1 MKMTV
6 IGCGY
11 LGAVHAVCMASLG
24 HDVVGIDINEDKA
37 AALAAGRAPFHEPG
51 LEEMLAQER
60 ASGRLRFTARPTA
73 EDLAGADIHFITVGT
88 PQADEAG
95 SADLSHLMGAVSMLT
110 ELMDPEERAV
120 VVGKSTVPVG
130 TAHRVEE
137 MLAPFSA
144 VLAWNPEFLREG
156 YAVEDTLRPN
166 RLVYGLSDE
175 PEAAR
180 LGRAALDEAYR
191 PIIDA
196 GTPVIVGGFSTAE
209 LVKVAANSFL
219 ATKISFINAM
229 AEICDATGADVTM
242 LAQALGHDERI
253 GRRALGAG
261 IGFGGGCLPKD
272 IRAFVARAEELNKGE
287 SVAFLKEV
295 DAINTRGRARAVQ
308 AAETALGGSV
318 KGKTITVLGASFKPD
333 TDDVRDSP
341 ALDVAARLHERG
353 ATVRV
358 TDPIALTNAAVDKP
372 HLTMVEDLQAALTD
386 ADLVF
391 LATEWRQFV
400 DIDPAA
406 IAPLVR
412 SRTIVDGR
420 NALDREAWSAAGWTH
435 VGLGR

>member
-11 LGAVHAVCMASLG
+11 LGAVHAACMASLG
-24 HDVVGIDINEDKA
+24 HDVVGIDIDEAKV
-37 AALAAGRAPFHEPG
+37 AALASGRSPFHEPG
-51 LEEMLAQER
+51 LDVMLADEVAR
-60 ASGRLRFTARPTA
+60 GRLRFTAAPTA
-73 EDLAGADIHFITVGT
+73 QDLAGAAIHFITVGT
-88 PQADEAG
+88 PQAKDDG
-95 SADLSHLMGAVSMLT
+95 SADLSHLMGAVNMLT
-110 ELMDPEERAV
+110 ELLDPAERTV

-130 TAHRVEE
+130 TAHQVEA
-137 MLAPFSA
+137 MLAGTAA

-156 YAVEDTLRPN
+156 YAVEDTLRPS
-166 RLVYGLSDE
+166 RLVYGLSGD

-180 LGRAALDEAYR
+180 LGRSALDEAYR
-191 PIIDA
+191 PLLDA
-196 GTPVIVGGFSTAE
+196 GTPVIVDGFSTAE

-253 GRRALGAG
+253 GKRALGAG

-295 DAINTRGRARAVQ
+295 DAINTRGRTRAVA
-308 AAETALGGSV
+308 AAEAALGGTLT
-318 KGKTITVLGASFKPD
+318 GKNITVLGASFKPD

-341 ALDVAARLHERG
+341 ALDVANRLHERG
-353 ATVRV
+353 ANVCV
-358 TDPIALTNAAVDKP
+358 TDPIALTNAAADKP
-372 HLTMVEDLQAALTD
+372 HLTMVEDLHKAVAD

-400 DIDPAA
+400 DMDPTV
-406 IAPLVR
+406 IGPLVR

-420 NALDREAWSAAGWTH
+420 NVLDREAWNSAGWTH
-435 VGLGR
+435 VGIGR